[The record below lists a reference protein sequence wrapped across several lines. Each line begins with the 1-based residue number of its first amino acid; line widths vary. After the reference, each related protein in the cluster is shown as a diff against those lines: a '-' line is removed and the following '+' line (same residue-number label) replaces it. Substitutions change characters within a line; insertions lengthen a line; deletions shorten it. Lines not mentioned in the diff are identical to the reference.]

1 MNYLQ
6 NMDLSERI
14 ANSVRTINIKPND
27 SADRKYEIIVEQIKE
42 FQDGLSDELDVCVQL
57 ASFGSSILMYVTDI
71 GYQNPDVLY
80 FWGHINGNKAQLIQ
94 HMSQLNFLLMAVK
107 KEKPED
113 KPKRIGFLIDEE

>member
-1 MNYLQ
+1 MNFIENINYE
-6 NMDLSERI
+6 NRI
-14 ANSVRTINIKPND
+14 ADAVRTINIKKPD
-27 SADRKYEIIVEQIKE
+27 LADRKYEIIMEQIKE

-80 FWGHINGNKAQLIQ
+80 FWGEINGNEAQLIQ

-107 KEKPED
+107 KENPED
-113 KPKRIGFLIDEE
+113 EPIRIGFKVD